1 MQKVL
6 KTAVTMF
13 TLLALLSAISACTSL
28 KFPGVYKVVIQQGNY
43 LEEDMI
49 EQLKPGL
56 TKQQVRYIMG
66 TPLVED
72 TFNQDRWDYYYN
84 VKLGDDDLRTNHF
97 IVYFDD
103 QDMVTHWDGDYT
115 PINKQ
120 VEEEQKEALKK
131 TEQKEAARLD

>member
-1 MQKVL
+1 MQKVI
-6 KTAVTMF
+6 KIAATY
-13 TLLALLSAISACTSL
+13 LALLSIISIASGCSSL
-28 KFPGVYKVVIQQGNY
+28 RFPGVYRVTIQQGNY

-72 TFNQDRWDYYYN
+72 TFNTDRWDYYYN
-84 VKLGDDDLRTNHF
+84 VKLGDEDLRSNHF
-97 IVYFDD
+97 IVFFENDAL
-103 QDMVTHWDGDYT
+103 THWEGDYT

-120 VEEEQKEALKK
+120 VEKEQEEALKQTK
-131 TEQKEAARLD
+131 KKEDAKFK